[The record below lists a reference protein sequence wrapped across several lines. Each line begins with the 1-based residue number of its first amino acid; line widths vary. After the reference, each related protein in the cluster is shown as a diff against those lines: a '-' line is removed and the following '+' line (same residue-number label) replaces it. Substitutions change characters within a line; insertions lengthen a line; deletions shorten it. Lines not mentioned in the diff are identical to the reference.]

1 MDKILPIIKKSFL
14 FNDIAD
20 DEIVDLLARDGVSLV
35 NVSAGEDVQNG
46 NTHALFVVIDGEANV
61 LKTHEE
67 GNTMFV
73 SVLGSAEILGAASLF
88 SDEHETATKVVAKRK
103 MLLLR
108 IKENT
113 FKLMLKQNAKL
124 FDNYMRYLTE
134 RLRFLV
140 GRMELLGVG
149 SASSK
154 LLSYIVENATD
165 NAVTLKRS
173 YSSLATT
180 LGISRATLYRAFD
193 ELEAQGKITRK
204 GKTINLTDISHE

>member
-1 MDKILPIIKKSFL
+1 MDKILPIINKSFL
-14 FNDIAD
+14 FKDINN

-35 NVSAGEDVQNG
+35 NVNAGEDVQSCL
-46 NTHALFVVIDGEANV
+46 THALFIVIEGEANV
-61 LKTHEE
+61 LKVHDE
-67 GNTMFV
+67 GTTMLV
-73 SVLGSAEILGAASLF
+73 SVLGSSDILGAASLF

-103 MLLLR
+103 MLLLK
-108 IKENT
+108 IEENS
-113 FKLMLKQNAKL
+113 FRLMLKQNAKL
-124 FDNYMRYLTE
+124 FDNYMSYLTE

-140 GRMELLGVG
+140 GRMELLGAG

-154 LLSYIVENATD
+154 LLSYIVENSTNSAL
-165 NAVTLKRS
+165 TLKRS

-204 GKTINLTDISHE
+204 GRTITLTDISHE